1 MPASATEN
9 TGSGGKGRY
18 DAIIVGGGH
27 NGLTCGAYLAK
38 AGLKTLV
45 LERRH
50 IVGGAAV
57 TEEVHPGF
65 RASTFSYIMGHVH
78 PKVIADLELSR
89 YGLKHL
95 KMGEVLHPLEG
106 DDSIIF
112 STDMA
117 TTQAEIARFSTKDA
131 EAYPRFF
138 NDITQTISVLR
149 RLLLETPIDPGERS
163 WGALVDVAR
172 MGWRYRGIGEE
183 VYRITDAMTQSAY
196 DFVSRWFESEEA
208 KALFCYW
215 AGIGN
220 FKGPRGAGTAY
231 SILFHLIGENG
242 LGFAKGGMGAI
253 SDAIAAS
260 GQANGMEIATEAAV
274 SEIGVKDGKAVGV
287 VCEDGRVFEATLVA
301 SGVAAPVTF
310 GQMVPRKDLPEDFM
324 AAIDRWRCRGE
335 VFKINCAVDRLP
347 QYRGYRN
354 PRAGVD
360 YPAYAHIGPT
370 IDYMERAYDDAKY
383 GWYSKRPFVS
393 PIVPTVADPEL
404 APEGKHVVT
413 LSGGHAPYELKNGD
427 WADEKDKFVANVFA
441 VMDDFCPGFS
451 DSLIAYE
458 AYVPPDLE
466 RVLGMPGGHE
476 LHGDVALD
484 QLFFQRPAPHYSD
497 YRTPIRGLYQC
508 GSSTHPGGAV
518 SAVPGHNAAREIL
531 KDRRRRR
538 DRTP

>member
-1 MPASATEN
+1 MSDADA
-9 TGSGGKGRY
+9 Y

-27 NGLTCGAYLAK
+27 NGLTCGAYLAR

-45 LERRH
+45 LERRS

-57 TEEVHPGF
+57 TEEITPGF

-78 PKVIADLELSR
+78 PKVIAELELSR
-89 YGLKHL
+89 YGLEHL
-95 KMGEVLHPLEG
+95 KMGEVLHPLEE
-106 DDSIIF
+106 DDAIIF
-112 STDMA
+112 STDLA
-117 TTQAEIARFSTKDA
+117 TTQAEISRFSAKDA
-131 EAYPRFF
+131 EAYPKFF
-138 NDITQTISVLR
+138 ADISKTIVVLR
-149 RLLLETPIDPGERS
+149 QLLLETPVDPGERS
-163 WGALVDVAR
+163 WSSLVDVAR

-196 DFVSRWFESEEA
+196 DFVSHWFESEEV
-208 KALFCYW
+208 KALLCYW

-242 LGFAKGGMGAI
+242 LGFAKGGMGSI

-260 GQANGMEIATEAAV
+260 GRAHGMEIATDAAV
-274 SEIGVKDGKAVGV
+274 AEVRVADGKAIGV
-287 VCEDGRVFEATLVA
+287 VTEDGRDYAAKLVA

-310 GQMVPRKDLPEDFM
+310 GRMVARNKLPESFM
-324 AAIDRWRCRGE
+324 TDIDRWRAKGE
-335 VFKINCAVDRLP
+335 IFKINCAVDRP
-347 QYRGYRN
+347 PSYRGYQT

-393 PIVPTVADPEL
+393 PIVPSIVDDTL

-413 LSGGHAPYELKNGD
+413 LCGGHAPYDLRNGD
-427 WADEKDKFVANVFA
+427 WAQEKDKLVANVFA
-441 VMDDFCPGFS
+441 VMDDFCPGFT
-451 DSLIAYE
+451 DSLIAYR

-466 RVLGMPGGHE
+466 DILGMPGGHE

-484 QLFFQRPAPHYSD
+484 QLFFQRPAPHYAD
-497 YRTPIRGLYQC
+497 YRSPIKGLYQC

-531 KDRRRRR
+531 KDYKRL
-538 DRTP
+538 